1 LNLDPH
7 YLKRPPCSPLPLFP
21 FPPTQGKYAKIHK
34 LEFAAALKYA
44 RNAKAWIPA
53 CAGMTAAG

>member
-1 LNLDPH
+1 LTHPTSNARLA
-7 YLKRPPCSPLPLFP
+7 LPLPLFS

-34 LEFAAALKYA
+34 LEIAAALKYS

>member
-1 LNLDPH
+1 
-7 YLKRPPCSPLPLFP
+7 LPLFP